1 MSERLT
7 RERIEALLIAE
18 LRELRGIAEAARELA
33 ANVDEEDY
41 KPGFYKRGNLGH
53 CHDNPPQWD
62 SKRQGTC
69 ERCALWMQLLSR
81 LAAWDARKGD
91 R

>member
-1 MSERLT
+1 MTTKTITETITLET
-7 RERIEALLIAE
+7 LV
-18 LRELRGIAEAARELA
+18 RGIAEAARELA

-81 LAAWDARKGD
+81 LAAWDARNALEVAK
-91 R
+91 